1 MFYIDLD
8 ISITD
13 LQEYLKN
20 QDWLISK
27 DERVISVEKPG
38 EGNMNV
44 VLRITTNIRSFIL
57 KQSRPYV
64 QKYQQIDAPLERIE
78 VEYQFYSAVQ
88 SNQID
93 AHIPNILAYDKMEF
107 SLMMEDLGQC
117 KDMTYLYR
125 NRTIKDTHLDKLI
138 HVLQVIHRSKPEGF
152 PKNMEL
158 RKLNHQ
164 HIFVLPF
171 MEDNGFQLDDIQNG
185 LQELSLK
192 YKKDTAL
199 KSIIETLG
207 TKYLS
212 EGSVLLHGDYYPG
225 SWMTERDNVYVIDP
239 EFSFLGFAEFDLG
252 VMAAHLIIATSE
264 SSYLDLV
271 LKKYQ
276 GVIDKKWVHQIAGI
290 EIMRRLIGLAQLPLE
305 RTLQEKEYLL
315 QMARKM
321 ILG

>member
-1 MFYIDLD
+1 
-8 ISITD
+8 
-13 LQEYLKN
+13 
-20 QDWLISK
+20 
-27 DERVISVEKPG
+27 
-38 EGNMNV
+38 
-44 VLRITTNIRSFIL
+44 
-57 KQSRPYV
+57 
-64 QKYQQIDAPLERIE
+64 
-78 VEYQFYSAVQ
+78 
-88 SNQID
+88 
-93 AHIPNILAYDKMEF
+93 
-107 SLMMEDLGQC
+107 
-117 KDMTYLYR
+117 
-125 NRTIKDTHLDKLI
+125 
-138 HVLQVIHRSKPEGF
+138 
-152 PKNMEL
+152 
-158 RKLNHQ
+158 
-164 HIFVLPF
+164 

-185 LQELSLK
+185 LQELSLRH
-192 YKKDTAL
+192 KKDTAL

-225 SWMTERDNVYVIDP
+225 SWMTEGNNVYVIDP

-276 GVIDKKWVHQIAGI
+276 GAIDKKWVHQIAGI

>member
-1 MFYIDLD
+1 LFYIDLD
-8 ISITD
+8 ISIAD
-13 LQEYLKN
+13 LQKYLEN
-20 QDWLISK
+20 RGWLISNN
-27 DERVISVEKPG
+27 EQVISIEKPG

-44 VLRITTNIRSFIL
+44 VLRITTNVRSFIV

-64 QKYQQIDAPLERIE
+64 QKYQQIEAPLERIE
-78 VEYQFYSAVQ
+78 VEHQFYSAVQ
-88 SNQID
+88 GYQID
-93 AHIPNILAYDKMEF
+93 THIPKILAYDKMEF
-107 SLMMEDLGQC
+107 SLMMEDLGHC
-117 KDMTYLYR
+117 KDMTYIYGS
-125 NRTIKDTHLDKLI
+125 RTIKDTHLDNLI
-138 HVLQVIHRSKPEGF
+138 HVLQVIHKSKPESF

-212 EGSVLLHGDYYPG
+212 EGSILLHGDYYPG

-252 VMAAHLIIATSE
+252 VMAAHLIIAASE

-276 GVIDKKWVHQIAGI
+276 GAIDNKWVHQIAGI